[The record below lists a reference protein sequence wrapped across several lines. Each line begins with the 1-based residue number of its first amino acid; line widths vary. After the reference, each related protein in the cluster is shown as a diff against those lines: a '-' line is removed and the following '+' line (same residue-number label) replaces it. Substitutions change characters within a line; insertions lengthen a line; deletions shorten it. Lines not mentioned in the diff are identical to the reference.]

1 MPVPSLAQYYIAVP
15 VPSLVPLY
23 ILPLVSLF
31 GSIRFLN
38 ILVKI
43 PCTCFEFIYFCEWEN
58 ELILDSQ
65 DRLFAGLYAFTSD
78 FQCPKQGQKYYC
90 SIDFYSSDSWLL
102 KDKPLKIILSCF
114 LNSFF
119 ERVRDELERKL
130 STMDFLLR
138 LITVVLCVQ

>member
-1 MPVPSLAQYYIAVP
+1 VPVPSLAQYYIAVP

-78 FQCPKQGQKYYC
+78 IQSVP
-90 SIDFYSSDSWLL
+90 
-102 KDKPLKIILSCF
+102 F
-114 LNSFF
+114 LRNFHCGGKTGKNA
-119 ERVRDELERKL
+119 ERK
-130 STMDFLLR
+130 
-138 LITVVLCVQ
+138 I